1 MIFLIDDKKDRQ
13 SEDYDWTLK
22 RLDCFKDHIKP
33 IYSLK
38 QINEENLRNDIFKE
52 GSIVLLHESF
62 FDNVVNR
69 QDNDSIEIRRE
80 LDKYILSKNG
90 YVVYF
95 SGSKSS
101 RTNSGRIAHI
111 PVSILYQNL
120 EVFIKKKS
128 EGEINLDYILF
139 GENPKIEEELIT
151 KLVQANNDFDAN
163 VITANSSNVIFETEG
178 RQNVPVKVLN
188 SNKKKLFIVD
198 GYENQ
203 VSDSFLNFI
212 ISTNLSET
220 KYDNIFIPLCFGPTL
235 SDYNGLRLATL
246 IRCTNTI
253 NQLSN
258 IFIYG
263 FVGVDYFYDNKYFN
277 ILKTKNI
284 QLIDYKR
291 QAFKEALEK
300 EIELLT
306 IEELPREISKLTL
319 EVPDNYEDNHSIA
332 NEFGIYQLAYNA
344 GININEITDFDK
356 EKLNSIYFKWLIA
369 KNGLYEDLP
378 EKDFKENE
386 IYRTEIQNI
395 ELKISGKIDLS
406 KIPKK

>member
-163 VITANSSNVIFETEG
+163 VITANSSNVVFETEG

-212 ISTNLSET
+212 
-220 KYDNIFIPLCFGPTL
+220 
-235 SDYNGLRLATL
+235 A
-246 IRCTNTI
+246 
-253 NQLSN
+253 
-258 IFIYG
+258 
-263 FVGVDYFYDNKYFN
+263 V
-277 ILKTKNI
+277 
-284 QLIDYKR
+284 
-291 QAFKEALEK
+291 
-300 EIELLT
+300 
-306 IEELPREISKLTL
+306 
-319 EVPDNYEDNHSIA
+319 
-332 NEFGIYQLAYNA
+332 
-344 GININEITDFDK
+344 
-356 EKLNSIYFKWLIA
+356 
-369 KNGLYEDLP
+369 
-378 EKDFKENE
+378 
-386 IYRTEIQNI
+386 
-395 ELKISGKIDLS
+395 
-406 KIPKK
+406 